1 MMKRE
6 ESFSNDL
13 SSEMQQ
19 MDESMQED
27 VDTDYEAVEKER

>member
-6 ESFSNDL
+6 ESFSNDQ
-13 SSEMQQ
+13 SSEVQQ
-19 MDESMQED
+19 MDESMTEE

>member
-1 MMKRE
+1 MKRE

>member
-27 VDTDYEAVEKER
+27 VDTDYKAVEKER

>member
-6 ESFSNDL
+6 VSFSNDL